1 MKLLNQS
8 LWYVSIS
15 TLGIVSIWA
24 VIFYFNM
31 LQEIKSSIDEGLE
44 YSKRIIIQNAQED
57 STILS
62 KKYFDESFFTI
73 SSITRSEALSF
84 HDTYQ
89 DTVIYMQDAD
99 DQAPE
104 PEPVRLLTTAF
115 EIDGNYY
122 QLHVANSMVE
132 EDDLI
137 KELMWDVIWLYLVL
151 LVSMMVIHNL
161 VLKKLW
167 KPFYQLLHQLKK
179 FRLGK
184 TKDLPHVSTQTK
196 EFLDLQQAVNTLLQH
211 SISTFEQ
218 QKEFIGN
225 ASHELQT
232 PLAMLTSKLELLL
245 EKESLQAEDAEKVSE
260 IFQIIQRLIKLN
272 KSLLLLSKIENKQ
285 FLDNQEVSINQ
296 ACHQILEDFE
306 EIAAVKQIEISLEE
320 LGEVKVSMDPNLAI
334 TVLSNLLKNAISHNQ
349 PRGRILIK
357 IHPDRL
363 IISNSGISQPLAEE
377 LIFHR
382 FHKSESTASGTGL
395 GLAIVKAICK
405 LYSFEIEYRYAED
418 LHHFELRFF
427 HDYR

>member
-1 MKLLNQS
+1 MKLLNQT

-44 YSKRIIIQNAQED
+44 NSKRIIIQNAQED

-115 EIDGNYY
+115 EIDGKYY

-137 KELMWDVIWLYLVL
+137 KELLWDVIWLYLVL
-151 LVSMMVIHNL
+151 LVSMIVIHNL

-232 PLAMLTSKLELLL
+232 PLAMLTGKLELLL

-296 ACHQILEDFE
+296 ACHQILEEFE

-427 HDYR
+427 

>member
-44 YSKRIIIQNAQED
+44 NSKRIIIRNAQED

-73 SSITRSEALSF
+73 SSLTRSEALSF

-115 EIDGNYY
+115 EIDGKYY

-232 PLAMLTSKLELLL
+232 PLAMLTGKLELLL

-320 LGEVKVSMDPNLAI
+320 LGEAKVSMDPNLAI
-334 TVLSNLLKNAISHNQ
+334 TVLSNLLKNAISHNH
-349 PRGRILIK
+349 PGGRILIK

>member
-8 LWYVSIS
+8 LWYVSVS

-44 YSKRIIIQNAQED
+44 NSKRIIIQNAQED

-73 SSITRSEALSF
+73 SKLSKLEALSF

-115 EIDGNYY
+115 EIDGKYY

-161 VLKKLW
+161 VLKNLW

-232 PLAMLTSKLELLL
+232 PLAMLTGKLELLL
-245 EKESLQAEDAEKVSE
+245 EKESLQEEDAEKVSE

-349 PRGRILIK
+349 PGGRILIK

-363 IISNSGISQPLAEE
+363 TISNSGISQPLAEE

-427 HDYR
+427 